1 MARAIWSGVL
11 SFGLVTVPVE
21 LYSATQAHEPTFHQ
35 FQKNTNDRIRYKRVN
50 ERTGREVD
58 YDNIVK
64 GAEVGRGRYVM
75 IEQDELDAVAPGRSR
90 SMEIATFVDLDE
102 IDPIHFA
109 KTYYL
114 GPRGDE
120 TKKTYA
126 LLREAMAQTN
136 RAAIASFVMRGK
148 EYLAAIRS
156 DGDLLV
162 LETMFF
168 ADEIRNPREEISDLP
183 TKTKPRPNELRMAKQ
198 LISSMTG
205 TWRPG
210 DYRDTYTD
218 RVNELIKAK
227 KGNKEYEPAPEA
239 PAPTDAVDLMEAL
252 RQSVDAA
259 KKPSRRSS
267 SGRGSSARKSTARK
281 STARKSTA
289 HKSTAKK
296 STARKS
302 TAKRSTARKAPAG
315 NAAAKKSTPR
325 KAARPVAK
333 RASSRKAA

>member
-21 LYSATQAHEPTFHQ
+21 LYSATEAHEPTFHQ
-35 FQKNTNDRIRYKRVN
+35 FQRGTDDRIRYKRVN

-58 YDNIVK
+58 YSDIVK

-75 IEQDELDAVAPGRSR
+75 LEQDELDAVAPGRSR

-114 GPRGDE
+114 GPKGAE
-120 TKKTYA
+120 AKKTYA
-126 LLREAMAQTN
+126 LLRDAMAQTN
-136 RAAIASFVMRGK
+136 RAAIASFVMRSK
-148 EYLAAIRS
+148 EYLVAIRA

-168 ADEIRNPREEISDLP
+168 ADEIRDAHEEIGDLP
-183 TKTKPRPNELRMAKQ
+183 GKVKARPSELKMAKQ
-198 LISSMTG
+198 LVTSMSG
-205 TWRPG
+205 PWRAG

-218 RVNELIKAK
+218 RVNDLIKAK
-227 KGNKEYEPAPEA
+227 KGNKDYEPAAEPPSA
-239 PAPTDAVDLMEAL
+239 TDAVDLMEAL

-259 KKPSRRSS
+259 KKP
-267 SGRGSSARKSTARK
+267 
-281 STARKSTA
+281 
-289 HKSTAKK
+289 HSTAKK
-296 STARKS
+296 A
-302 TAKRSTARKAPAG
+302 TARKATARK
-315 NAAAKKSTPR
+315 ATAKKATAKKATAKKATAKKTTAKKATAKKASPR
-325 KAARPVAK
+325 KSARARAA
-333 RASSRKAA
+333 